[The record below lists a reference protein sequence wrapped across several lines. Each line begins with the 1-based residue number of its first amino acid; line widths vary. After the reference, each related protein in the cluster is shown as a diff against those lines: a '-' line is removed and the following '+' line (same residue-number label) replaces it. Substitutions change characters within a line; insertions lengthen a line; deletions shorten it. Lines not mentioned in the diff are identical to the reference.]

1 MEQRSLGRHIWGILS
16 PMVIYMAVSLAIQ
29 IGALALSVSVY
40 EYATEITA
48 VSALCALPILCLL
61 FYRDRKRNPETEGKK
76 APWQRYGLLILF
88 SVPFVLELNNLLMVS
103 GLMYV
108 SETYQETA
116 TLLYM
121 PSFPVQILCIGVI
134 VPIAEE
140 LIFRGLIY
148 RRLRETWPVFPAMLV
163 SALLFGIYHGNIV
176 QGVYGAVAGLA
187 LSFIYEA
194 YGSLKAP
201 IIAHM
206 SMNLLSVLATQFQ
219 MYDWLVKNP
228 VRMGVLTVLCATVSA
243 TMYVWMQR
251 IEEKP
256 EIPNQKSGDE
266 NLAV

>member
-16 PMVIYMAVSLAIQ
+16 PMIIYMAVSIAVQ
-29 IGALALSVSVY
+29 IGAMALSVSVY

-48 VSALCALPILCLL
+48 VSALCALPILCFL
-61 FYRDRKRNPETEGKK
+61 FYRDRKRNPVTEGKK
-76 APWQRYGLLILF
+76 VPWKRYGLLILF
-88 SVPFVLELNNLLMVS
+88 SVPFVLALNNLLMVS

-134 VPIAEE
+134 VPIVEE

-148 RRLRETWPVFPAMLV
+148 RRLRERWPVFPAMLV

-176 QGVYGAVAGLA
+176 QGIYGAVAGLA

-201 IIAHM
+201 VFTHM
-206 SMNLLSVLATQFQ
+206 VMNITSCVATEYQGFE
-219 MYDWLVKNP
+219 WIFAE
-228 VRMGVLTVLCATVSA
+228 MG
-243 TMYVWMQR
+243 R
-251 IEEKP
+251 F
-256 EIPNQKSGDE
+256 
-266 NLAV
+266 LAVTAVCLAFTVAAGIWIYRSYKMFTK